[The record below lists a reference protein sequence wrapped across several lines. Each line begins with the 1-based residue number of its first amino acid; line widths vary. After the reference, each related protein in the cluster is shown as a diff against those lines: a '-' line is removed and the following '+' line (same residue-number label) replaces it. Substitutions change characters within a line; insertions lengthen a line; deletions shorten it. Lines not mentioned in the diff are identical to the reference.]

1 MRHAGADVATAGMLR
16 QSEKESASVHEGKI
30 YNWATGELLGTT
42 GPFYDKVRSIGMSAV
57 GSEEAPCPHGEY
69 L

>member
-1 MRHAGADVATAGMLR
+1 MRGLTWPLPGMLR

-42 GPFYDKVRSIGMSAV
+42 GPFYDKV
-57 GSEEAPCPHGEY
+57 GEHQNECCGV
-69 L
+69 